1 LAAAARLA
9 ERQVP
14 LWKQRHLIA
23 SDCI

>member
-14 LWKQRHLIA
+14 LWKQMHLIA